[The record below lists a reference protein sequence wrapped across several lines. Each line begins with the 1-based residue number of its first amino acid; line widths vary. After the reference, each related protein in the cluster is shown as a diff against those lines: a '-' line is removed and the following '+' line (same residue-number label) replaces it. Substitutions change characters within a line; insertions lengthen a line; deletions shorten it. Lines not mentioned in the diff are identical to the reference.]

1 MMIFILNINGG
12 TSKFV
17 DILKTMVYGDLPSPL
32 KIREK
37 WSAFCCLG
45 LMSFKAQLSILTRS
59 ILDFIKKFFL
69 IYFLCSYH
77 SMLIF
82 LLRQF

>member
-1 MMIFILNINGG
+1 MMIFILNINGE

-17 DILKTMVYGDLPSPL
+17 DILKTMVYGDLLSPL

-37 WSAFCCLG
+37 WSAFYCFG

-59 ILDFIKKFFL
+59 ILDFIKKKKLFIFF
-69 IYFLCSYH
+69 I
-77 SMLIF
+77 
-82 LLRQF
+82 